1 MAVKISFADLTHT
14 GQKVHA
20 NVFPLGISMVAA
32 YAMQELGDEID
43 AEVFRYPDDFNAY
56 L

>member
-32 YAMQELGDEID
+32 YSLEKFGGLHAALTAAYGDS
-43 AEVFRYPDDFNAY
+43 
-56 L
+56 